1 MALRTVRT
9 MCPMNC
15 HPTLCGMLV
24 DLEGDR
30 VAAIRGDPDNPDS
43 RGFLCIRGHAAKEII
58 GNPLRIVHP
67 LRRTARSGTWQ
78 RTTWDDAL
86 DTIATRARAAGPAAV
101 GTWSG
106 HGLFAN
112 NYGTRL
118 SSELLR
124 RFANLY
130 GCQWWHPSQICWGLG
145 AFGLGLTGILRTH
158 TKEDMGEHAN
168 LVLLWGANLASQPN
182 TGRHL
187 AAAKRRGAHV
197 VTIDIRRTEASG
209 QSDETLLIRPGSDAA
224 LALGMMHVIV
234 AERLYDEAFVAAH
247 TVGFDALAAH
257 LARYG
262 VDQAAAATGLPA
274 ASIAALAR
282 RYASTRPAM
291 ILVGGSSMY
300 KGAGGWQGSRAV
312 SCLPA
317 LTGNLGVPGGGLG
330 PRHGASAHGQAFTSI
345 AARERRPPGD
355 VVPDQ
360 MPRITEA
367 IEERRVRVLLLFGT
381 DMVSSFADAGRAAA
395 ALGNLDLLASYD
407 LFLND
412 TAGHADLFLPA
423 TSWLED
429 TGCKS
434 TNTHLYLMPKALEPP
449 GEARPVAWVLRELA
463 RRLEV
468 RDFFP
473 WAEETGPLDAILDHP
488 STGHATAAAI
498 AREGGIRALRVS
510 HVAYPD
516 LVFDTPSGK
525 VEFVS
530 ERAAQLG
537 LPALPVH
544 QPTGTSPHLLALRT
558 GRTLTHF
565 HAFYDHGRALPTL
578 AAADPEPRLWISPAD
593 AASRGIGDGEGIRI
607 FNQRGEMRARAS
619 VTDRVP
625 PGTVWMRDGWS
636 GLNTLTSGAKVLPD
650 AAVSIFEAFSA
661 GQAEFE
667 AAVEVALSR

>member
-1 MALRTVRT
+1 
-9 MCPMNC
+9 
-15 HPTLCGMLV
+15 
-24 DLEGDR
+24 
-30 VAAIRGDPDNPDS
+30 
-43 RGFLCIRGHAAKEII
+43 
-58 GNPLRIVHP
+58 
-67 LRRTARSGTWQ
+67 
-78 RTTWDDAL
+78 
-86 DTIATRARAAGPAAV
+86 
-101 GTWSG
+101 
-106 HGLFAN
+106 
-112 NYGTRL
+112 
-118 SSELLR
+118 
-124 RFANLY
+124 
-130 GCQWWHPSQICWGLG
+130 
-145 AFGLGLTGILRTH
+145 
-158 TKEDMGEHAN
+158 
-168 LVLLWGANLASQPN
+168 
-182 TGRHL
+182 
-187 AAAKRRGAHV
+187 
-197 VTIDIRRTEASG
+197 
-209 QSDETLLIRPGSDAA
+209 
-224 LALGMMHVIV
+224 
-234 AERLYDEAFVAAH
+234 
-247 TVGFDALAAH
+247 
-257 LARYG
+257 
-262 VDQAAAATGLPA
+262 
-274 ASIAALAR
+274 
-282 RYASTRPAM
+282 M

-395 ALGNLDLLASYD
+395 ALGNLDLLTSYD

-463 RRLEV
+463 RLLEV

-544 QPTGTSPHLLALRT
+544 QPPGTSPHLLALRT

-667 AAVEVALSR
+667 ATVEVVLSR